1 MASVIERVHR
11 VSNLKGAQAEHI
23 RSLCS
28 SWQVLADLSFS
39 DLMLYIAV
47 DPDTFEVCAQLR
59 PLTSQTLYPADMVG
73 ARVTQPEQPT
83 IERAFREGRVWA
95 QEEPVYVNGVP
106 IQMDAVPVRHK
117 GEVIAVLAKEGSP
130 ATSRRPGQ
138 LEEVYLRAGERVSTM
153 ICEGAFPYA
162 AVPMG
167 EWPRVGEGLFVLDE
181 HGRIEWAS
189 PNALSSL
196 HRLGFKHN
204 VSGLFLDDLGLGATP
219 VQHSLSSSTLLD
231 GELSNGEVHVML
243 RVMPLLDGASVI
255 GGLALARD
263 VSEVR
268 RHERLISVKDATIR
282 EIHHRV
288 KNNLQTIA
296 SLLRLQG
303 RRVSSDEAKEALKES
318 VVRIGSIAL
327 VHETLSEAHSEVA
340 DFGEIVRR
348 ITHMISESLVMPDS
362 DIEFKVTGATGSLP
376 AEIAT
381 PLAVATTELLH
392 NSVEH
397 AFEERSGGTV
407 GVELDRDR
415 DRVVVVVWD
424 DGVGFAHDS
433 MQTTSL
439 GLQIVRSLV
448 GELDG
453 RFEIVVDGGTRAEI
467 SVPLSPQGLLT

>member
-1 MASVIERVHR
+1 MASLTERVNR
-11 VSNLKGAQAEHI
+11 VSNLDAAQTEHI

-47 DPDTFEVCAQLR
+47 DPDMFEVCAQLR

-73 ARVTQPEQPT
+73 TRVTQPEQPI

-95 QEEPVYVNGVP
+95 QEDPVYVNGVP

-117 GEVIAVLAKEGSP
+117 GEVIAVLAREGSP

-138 LEEVYLRAGERVSTM
+138 LEEIYLRAGQRVSTM
-153 ICEGAFPYA
+153 ICEGTFPYA
-162 AVPMG
+162 VVLAG
-167 EWPRVGEGLFVLDE
+167 EWPRVGEGLFVLDAR
-181 HGRIEWAS
+181 GRIEWAS

-196 HRLGFKHN
+196 HRLGVKHN
-204 VSGLFLDDLGLGATP
+204 VSGLLLDDLGLGPTP
-219 VQHSLSSSTLLD
+219 VQHSLSSATLQD
-231 GELSNGEVHVML
+231 GELSKGEVHVKL
-243 RVMPLLDGASVI
+243 RVMPLIDGARVI
-255 GGLALARD
+255 GSLALARD

-282 EIHHRV
+282 EVHHRV

-303 RRVSSDEAKEALKES
+303 RRVSSPEAKDALKES

-327 VHETLSEAHSEVA
+327 VHETLSEAGSEVA

-348 ITHMISESLVMPDS
+348 ITQMVSESLVMPDS
-362 DIEFKVTGATGSLP
+362 GIEFKVIGGTGSLP

-381 PLAVATTELLH
+381 PLAVATTELLQ
-392 NSVEH
+392 NAVEH
-397 AFEERSGGTV
+397 AFHEGTGGTV

-415 DRVVVVVWD
+415 NHVVVIVWD
-424 DGVGFAHDS
+424 DGVGFAHDPKE
-433 MQTTSL
+433 TASL

-453 RFEIVVDGGTRAEI
+453 RFDITVDGGTRAEI
-467 SVPLSPQGLLT
+467 SVPLTPQGLST